1 MVGGGGLVF
10 GGSSIRGDFGVL
22 ALMMDV
28 REVMLT

>member
-10 GGSSIRGDFGVL
+10 GGSSICGDFGVL
-22 ALMMDV
+22 ALMIDV